1 MSTLFLFIF
10 NFCKRNR
17 IIALIVLSF
26 VLVISGFYTTKL
38 KFTED
43 ISKVLP
49 KSEKIGKMSFVF
61 ENSKL
66 LEKLIFNIHLSDSS
80 LTDENLLLDFA
91 QTLSD
96 SLQEIFI
103 PSHLKSID
111 KAPDNRSMQEVYFFF
126 NDNLPL
132 FLDETDYQKLDT
144 LLLEQNIRNTVDANY
159 KLLASPAGFA
169 TRKNI
174 QKDPLHLTS
183 IALGKLKTFNLAD
196 GFELKKGHIISK
208 DGKNILILVT
218 PVSNSNTKLNK
229 ELFDGF
235 DSLIAEITKTNN
247 IEVSYFGNAAVAYG
261 NAARIKKD
269 IILTV
274 SLAFALLIIF
284 ISLFFRRKRSFVLV
298 FLPAGLGAIVSL
310 GFLGAFSPEVSAIAL
325 GIGSI
330 LLGISVDYSIHI
342 LSHFRQNN
350 NIKLMFR
357 DVSTP
362 IVMSSL
368 TTASAF
374 LSLFFINSKALN
386 DLGIFAAV
394 SVLAAA
400 AFSLVVLPHLMLSS
414 AKVEKQRNLNLIDKI
429 ANWNLHNSKI
439 LKIAIILI
447 TIVFWFT
454 SKNVSFDADMMKN
467 NFMSEQLKQAE
478 KDLNKLTSV
487 SRKTIYL
494 VSPGK
499 DINEALSNNQSAL
512 PIIDSLKALGI
523 IKSFTSLNSILKPQQ
538 EQQNLIN
545 KWEIFWE
552 GRFAKADST
561 LNNAAKLK
569 GFKSSAFEG
578 FNKMVNKKYSPLAFS
593 GINHTFDQLTANYLI
608 ETDTL
613 DAVINVLKVS
623 SNNEDVLKVY
633 EAFENNKNLWIVDKR
648 LITNEF
654 MNILNDNFNKL
665 IYISMFFVFIILLI
679 AYGRIEL
686 TIITM
691 IPVLIS
697 WIWTVGIMG
706 MFGIS
711 FNIFNIIILTFVFGL
726 GIDYSIFV
734 MRGLL
739 QEYKFGIKE
748 IASYKVSVILSAI
761 TTLAGIGVLIFAK
774 HPALKSIALMSIIG
788 IFSVVIVNFILL
800 PSIFSWL
807 VSYKKGLRKRPITLL
822 DFIFSILAM
831 LVFVAGA
838 LVMTSLSFILRILP
852 GKEDKK
858 KLFFHKVFSKLT
870 WFLIYMNFL
879 SKKTIIN
886 PLGEDYSKP
895 SIIIANHQSHI
906 DLMLMMLLNPKVL
919 ILTNRRNYNN
929 PIYGKALQYANFIP
943 SDEGYEK
950 VLEDIRPLIE
960 KGYSFVIFPEGHRND
975 DGKIKR
981 FHKGA
986 FYLAGKLNIPIL
998 PIIIH
1003 GQNQLLKK
1011 SELFLKRGSI
1021 RTKFLPKIF
1030 ISKEN
1035 YGNDLKSQTK
1045 EIQKYFRKEY
1055 AKVRE
1060 ENETPDYLADY
1071 IIKNYLYKGPI
1082 VEWYTKIKLKLED
1095 NYHVFN
1101 DLISRNCTITDL
1113 GCGYGY
1119 LDYML
1124 NLVSE
1129 DRQITAVDY
1138 DEQKIMVAANCAI
1151 KNENVKFI
1159 AADVTEYDVTASD
1172 VIILKDVLH
1181 YLPSILQNQLI
1192 EKCISKLNEN
1202 GMLIIRD
1209 GDKEQEKEH
1218 KNTKLTEF
1226 FSTNFGFNK
1235 AEYDLEF
1242 ISESSIR
1249 DIAKKHN
1256 LKFREIG
1263 HAKQT
1268 SNKLFVLKK

>member
-17 IIALIVLSF
+17 IIAFIILSF
-26 VLVISGFYTTKL
+26 ILVVSGFYATKL

-66 LEKLIFNIHLSDSS
+66 LEKLVFNIHLSDSS

-91 QTLSD
+91 QTFSD

-103 PSHLKSID
+103 PNYLKSID
-111 KAPDNRSMQEVYFFF
+111 KAPDSRSMQEIYFFF
-126 NDNLPL
+126 NNNLPL
-132 FLDETDYQKLDT
+132 FLDESDYKKLDT
-144 LLLEQNIRNTVDANY
+144 LLLEQNIKNTVDANY
-159 KLLASPAGFA
+159 KLLTSPAGFA
-169 TRKNI
+169 TKKNI
-174 QKDPLHLTS
+174 QKDPLHITN
-183 IALGKLKTFNLAD
+183 IALSKLKAFNLAD

-218 PVSNSNTKLNK
+218 PISNSNTKLNK

-235 DSLIAEITKTNN
+235 ESLITEITKTNN
-247 IEVSYFGNAAVAYG
+247 IEISYFGNAAVAYG

-274 SLAFALLIIF
+274 SLAFTLLLIF
-284 ISLFFRRKRSFVLV
+284 ISLFFKRKRSFLLV
-298 FLPAGLGAIVSL
+298 FLPAGLGGIVSL

-342 LSHFRQNN
+342 LSHFRQNS

-374 LSLFFINSKALN
+374 LSLLFINSKALN
-386 DLGIFAAV
+386 DLGIFASV

-400 AFSLVVLPHLMLSS
+400 AFSLLVLPHLMHASI
-414 AKVEKQRNLNLIDKI
+414 KVEKQKKINLIDKI
-429 ANWNLHNSKI
+429 ANWNLHKSKT

-454 SKNVSFDADMMKN
+454 SKDVSFDADMMKN

-499 DINEALSNNQSAL
+499 DINEALTNNQSAL

-523 IKSFTSLNSILKPQQ
+523 IKSSTSLNSILKPQQ

-552 GRFAKADST
+552 GRFAKVDST
-561 LNNAAKLK
+561 LNNAAKIK
-569 GFKSSAFEG
+569 GFKASAFAG
-578 FNKMVNKKYSPLAFS
+578 FNKMVNKNYSPLAFS
-593 GINHTFDQLTANYLI
+593 GINKTFDQLTSNYLI

-613 DAVINVLKVS
+613 DAVINVLKVN
-623 SNNEDVLKVY
+623 SNKEDILKVY
-633 EAFENNKNLWIVDKR
+633 DAFENNESHWIVDKR
-648 LITNEF
+648 LITIEF

-665 IYISMFFVFIILLI
+665 IYISMFFVFLILLI

-748 IASYKVSVILSAI
+748 IASYKVSVILSSI

-788 IFSVVIVNFILL
+788 IFSVVIVNFIFL
-800 PSIFSWL
+800 PSIFNWL
-807 VSYKKGLRKRPITLL
+807 VNYKKGLRKRPITLL

-831 LVFVAGA
+831 IVFVTGA
-838 LVMTSLSFILRILP
+838 LIMTSLSFILQILP

-929 PIYGKALQYANFIP
+929 PIYGKALQYADFIP

-950 VLEDIRPLIE
+950 VLNDIRPLIE

-986 FYLAGKLNIPIL
+986 FYLADKLKIPIL
-998 PIIIH
+998 PILIH

-1021 RTKFLPKIF
+1021 VTKFLPKIYHN
-1030 ISKEN
+1030 KE
-1035 YGNDLKSQTK
+1035 YSNDNLKAQTK
-1045 EIQKYFRKEY
+1045 EIQEYFRKEY
-1055 AKVRE
+1055 AKIRK
-1060 ENETPDYLADY
+1060 ENETPDYFADY
-1071 IIKNYLYKGPI
+1071 IIKNYLYKGP
-1082 VEWYTKIKLKLED
+1082 VLEWYTKIKLKLED

-1101 DLISRNCTITDL
+1101 DLVPQNCTITDL

-1129 DRQITAVDY
+1129 DRKITAVDY
-1138 DEQKIMVAANCAI
+1138 DEYKIMTAANCAI
-1151 KNENVKFI
+1151 KNENVEFI
-1159 AADVTEYDVTASD
+1159 AADVTEYEIKPSD
-1172 VIILKDVLH
+1172 VIIIKDVLH
-1181 YLPSILQNQLI
+1181 YLPSMLQNKLI
-1192 EKCISKLNEN
+1192 EKCINKLNDK

-1209 GDKEQEKEH
+1209 GDKEQKREH

-1226 FSTNFGFNK
+1226 FSTNIGFNK
-1235 AEYDLEF
+1235 TEYDLEF
-1242 ISESSIR
+1242 ISKSNIR
-1249 DIAKKHN
+1249 DIAKKYN
-1256 LKFREIG
+1256 LSFKEVG

-1268 SNKLFVLKK
+1268 SNKLFVLEK